1 MAKRYEIDMCGGNL
15 LKNIIMFTI
24 PLALSGM
31 LQLAFNMA
39 DIVVVGRFA
48 GKESLAAVG
57 STTSLINLIINLFL
71 GMSSGTTIV
80 VSRYFGA
87 RNYDGV
93 SKSVH
98 TAVALS
104 VFGGIV
110 LGIFGFIF
118 SKTFLKLMDSPVDV
132 IDKAALYMKIYF
144 IGLPATLL
152 YNYESAILR
161 AVGNTKKPL
170 FFLSIAGVTNVV
182 LNLILVIIFHLDVAG
197 VAIATA
203 VSQVVS
209 ATLCTIYLVRS
220 DEAAY
225 QLIIK
230 DVRFWKKQLLE
241 IMKLGIPAGI
251 QGSMFSLSN
260 VLIQSSVNS
269 LGSIVVAGNSA
280 ASNIEGFAYT
290 AMNAVHQAAITSVSQ
305 NYGAK
310 NETRIKKS
318 FLVCLGLVS
327 VIGIVMGG
335 GIWLF
340 RDFFIGIYS
349 TDAEVIRYGGI
360 KLGYVCLPYV
370 ICGLMEVCVG
380 LVRGLSYSIMP
391 VIVTL
396 VGTCILR
403 IAWIYMVFPVYG
415 TYESIM
421 ISYPI
426 SWAITTIAHYISYLC
441 VKKRAFKKMHEQV

>member
-1 MAKRYEIDMCGGNL
+1 MAKRYEINMCSGNL
-15 LKNIIMFTI
+15 LKNIILFTI

-57 STTSLINLIINLFL
+57 STSSLINLILNLFL

-80 VSRYFGA
+80 ISRYFGA
-87 RNYDGV
+87 KNFDGV
-93 SKSVH
+93 SKAVH

-104 VFGGIV
+104 IFGGIA
-110 LGIFGFIF
+110 LGIFGFSLARF
-118 SKTFLKLMDSPVDV
+118 FLQLMDSPADV
-132 IDKAALYMKIYF
+132 IDKATLYMKIYF

-170 FFLSIAGVTNVV
+170 FFLAIAGVINVV
-182 LNLILVIIFHLDVAG
+182 LNLILVIVFHLDVAG

-203 VSQVVS
+203 ISQVVS
-209 ATLCTIYLVRS
+209 AVLCTIYLVRS
-220 DEAAY
+220 DGAAY
-225 QLIIK
+225 QLFIK
-230 DVRFWKKQLLE
+230 EVRFWKKQLLE

-251 QGSMFSLSN
+251 QGSMFSISN

-269 LGSIVVAGNSA
+269 LGSIVVAANSA

-310 NETRIKKS
+310 NEKRIKQS
-318 FLVCLGLVS
+318 FLLCLGLVF
-327 VIGIVMGG
+327 VIGVITGG

-340 RDFFIGIYS
+340 RNFFIGIYS
-349 TDAEVIRYGGI
+349 SDPEVIRCGGI
-360 KLGYVCLPYV
+360 KLTYVCLPYA
-370 ICGLMEVCVG
+370 ICGIMEICVG

-396 VGTCILR
+396 VGTCLFR
-403 IAWIYMVFPVYG
+403 IVWIYTVFASVG
-415 TYESIM
+415 TFESIM
-421 ISYPI
+421 LSYPI
-426 SWAITTIAHYISYLC
+426 SWAITSLAHFISYLC
-441 VKKRAFKKMHEQV
+441 VKKKAFKRMYEQ

>member
-1 MAKRYEIDMCGGNL
+1 MAKRYEINMCSGNL
-15 LKNIIMFTI
+15 LKNIILFTI

-57 STTSLINLIINLFL
+57 STSSLINLILNLFL

-80 VSRYFGA
+80 ISRYFGA
-87 RNYDGV
+87 KNFEGV
-93 SKSVH
+93 SKAVH

-104 VFGGIV
+104 IFGGIA
-110 LGIFGFIF
+110 LGIFGFSLARF
-118 SKTFLKLMDSPVDV
+118 FLQLMDSPADV
-132 IDKAALYMKIYF
+132 IDKATLYMKIYF

-170 FFLSIAGVTNVV
+170 FFLAIAGVINVV
-182 LNLILVIIFHLDVAG
+182 LNLILVIVFHLDVAG

-203 VSQVVS
+203 ISQVVS
-209 ATLCTIYLVRS
+209 AVLCTIYLVRS
-220 DEAAY
+220 DGAAY
-225 QLIIK
+225 QLFIK
-230 DVRFWKKQLLE
+230 EVRFWKKQLLE

-251 QGSMFSLSN
+251 QSSMFSISN
-260 VLIQSSVNS
+260 VLIQSSINS
-269 LGSIVVAGNSA
+269 LGSIVVAANSA

-290 AMNAVHQAAITSVSQ
+290 AMNAVYQAAITSVSQ

-310 NETRIKKS
+310 NEKRIKQS
-318 FLVCLGLVS
+318 FLLCLGLVF
-327 VIGIVMGG
+327 VIGVITGG

-340 RDFFIGIYS
+340 RNFFIGIYS
-349 TDAEVIRYGGI
+349 SDSEVIRYGGI
-360 KLGYVCLPYV
+360 KLTYVCLPYV
-370 ICGLMEVCVG
+370 ICGIMEICVG

-396 VGTCILR
+396 IGTCLFRIVWIYTVFASVGT
-403 IAWIYMVFPVYG
+403 F
-415 TYESIM
+415 ESIM

-426 SWAITTIAHYISYLC
+426 SWAITSLAHFISYLC
-441 VKKRAFKKMHEQV
+441 VKKRAFKRMYEQ

>member
-1 MAKRYEIDMCGGNL
+1 MAKRYEINMCSGNL
-15 LKNIIMFTI
+15 LKNIILFTI

-57 STTSLINLIINLFL
+57 STSSLINLILNLFL

-80 VSRYFGA
+80 ISRYFGA
-87 RNYDGV
+87 KNFEGV
-93 SKSVH
+93 SKAVH

-104 VFGGIV
+104 IFGGIA
-110 LGIFGFIF
+110 LGIFGFSLARF
-118 SKTFLKLMDSPVDV
+118 FLQLMDSPADV
-132 IDKAALYMKIYF
+132 IDKATLYMKIYF

-170 FFLSIAGVTNVV
+170 FFLAIAGVINVV
-182 LNLILVIIFHLDVAG
+182 LNLILVIVFHLDVAG

-203 VSQVVS
+203 ISQVVS
-209 ATLCTIYLVRS
+209 AVLCTIYLVRS
-220 DEAAY
+220 DGAAY
-225 QLIIK
+225 QLFIK
-230 DVRFWKKQLLE
+230 EVRFWKKQLLE

-251 QGSMFSLSN
+251 QGSMFSISN
-260 VLIQSSVNS
+260 VLIQSSINS
-269 LGSIVVAGNSA
+269 LGSIVVAANSA

-310 NETRIKKS
+310 NEKRIKKS
-318 FLVCLGLVS
+318 FLLCLGLVF
-327 VIGIVMGG
+327 VIGVITGG

-340 RDFFIGIYS
+340 RNFFIGIYS
-349 TDAEVIRYGGI
+349 SDPEVIRYGGI
-360 KLGYVCLPYV
+360 KLTYVCLPYV
-370 ICGLMEVCVG
+370 ICGIMEICVG

-396 VGTCILR
+396 IGTCLFRIVWIYTVFASVGT
-403 IAWIYMVFPVYG
+403 F
-415 TYESIM
+415 ESIM

-426 SWAITTIAHYISYLC
+426 SWAITTLAHFISYLC
-441 VKKRAFKKMHEQV
+441 VKKRAFKRMYEQ

>member
-1 MAKRYEIDMCGGNL
+1 MAKRHEIDMCGGNL
-15 LKNIIMFTI
+15 FKNIILFTI
-24 PLALSGM
+24 PLDLSGM

-87 RNYDGV
+87 KNYEGV
-93 SKSVH
+93 SKAVH

-104 VFGGIV
+104 IFGGIA
-110 LGIFGFIF
+110 LGIFGFTF
-118 SKTFLKLMDSPVDV
+118 SKTFLHLMDSPADV

-170 FFLSIAGVTNVV
+170 FFLSISGVVNVA
-182 LNLILVIIFHLDVAG
+182 LNLVFVIIFRLDVAG

-203 VSQVVS
+203 ISQVVS
-209 ATLCTIYLVRS
+209 AILCTTYLVRS
-220 DEAAY
+220 DGAAY
-225 QLIIK
+225 QLFIK
-230 DVRFWKKQLLE
+230 EVRFWKEQLIE

-269 LGSIVVAGNSA
+269 LGSIVIAGNSA

-290 AMNAVHQAAITSVSQ
+290 AMNAVHQATITSVSQ

-310 NETRIKKS
+310 NEKRIKKA
-318 FLVCLGLVS
+318 FLVCLGLVI
-327 VIGIVMGG
+327 VIGIFVGG

-340 RDFFIGIYS
+340 RKFFIGIYS
-349 TDAEVIRYGGI
+349 SDPEVIYFGGI
-360 KLGYVCLPYV
+360 KLTLVCLPYFL
-370 ICGLMEVCVG
+370 CGIMEVCVG
-380 LVRGLSYSIMP
+380 LIRGLSYSIMP

-396 VGTCILR
+396 IGTCVLR
-403 IAWIYMVFPVYG
+403 IAWIYTVFATIG
-415 TYESIM
+415 TFESIM

-426 SWAITTIAHYISYLC
+426 SWSITAFAHFISYLC
-441 VKKRAFKKMHEQV
+441 VKKKAFKKMYEQE

>member
-1 MAKRYEIDMCGGNL
+1 MAKRYEINMCSGNL
-15 LKNIIMFTI
+15 LKNIILFTI

-57 STTSLINLIINLFL
+57 STSSLINLIINLFL

-80 VSRYFGA
+80 ISRYFGA
-87 RNYDGV
+87 KNFEGV
-93 SKSVH
+93 SKAVH

-104 VFGGIV
+104 IFGGIA
-110 LGIFGFIF
+110 LGIFGF
-118 SKTFLKLMDSPVDV
+118 SLSRVFLQLMDSPADV
-132 IDKAALYMKIYF
+132 IDKATLYMKIYF

-170 FFLSIAGVTNVV
+170 FFLAISGVINVV
-182 LNLILVIIFHLDVAG
+182 LNLILVIVFHLDVAG
-197 VAIATA
+197 VAIATSI
-203 VSQVVS
+203 SQVVS
-209 ATLCTIYLVRS
+209 AVLCTIYLVQS
-220 DEAAY
+220 YGAAY
-225 QLIIK
+225 QLFIK
-230 DVRFWKKQLLE
+230 EVRFWKEQLVE

-251 QGSMFSLSN
+251 QGSMFSISN

-290 AMNAVHQAAITSVSQ
+290 AMNSVHQAAITSVSQ

-310 NETRIKKS
+310 NEKRIKKS
-318 FLVCLGLVS
+318 FLVCLGLVF
-327 VIGIVMGG
+327 VIGVITGG

-340 RDFFIGIYS
+340 RNFLISIYS

-360 KLGYVCLPYV
+360 KLTYVCLPYV
-370 ICGLMEVCVG
+370 LCGIMEVCVG

-396 VGTCILR
+396 IGTCVLRIVWIYTVFASVGT
-403 IAWIYMVFPVYG
+403 F
-415 TYESIM
+415 ESIM

-426 SWAITTIAHYISYLC
+426 SWTITALAHFISYLC
-441 VKKRAFKKMHEQV
+441 VKKRAFKRMYEQ

>member
-1 MAKRYEIDMCGGNL
+1 MAKRYEINMCSGNL
-15 LKNIIMFTI
+15 LKNIILFTI
-24 PLALSGM
+24 PLALTGM

-80 VSRYFGA
+80 ISRYFGA
-87 RNYDGV
+87 KNFDGV
-93 SKSVH
+93 SKAVH

-118 SKTFLKLMDSPVDV
+118 SKTFLTLMDSPSDV
-132 IDKAALYMKIYF
+132 INKAALYMKIYF

-170 FFLSIAGVTNVV
+170 FFLSIAGVVNVV
-182 LNLILVIIFHLDVAG
+182 LNLIFVIIFHLDVAG

-203 VSQVVS
+203 ISQVVS
-209 ATLCTIYLVRS
+209 AVLCTIYLVRS
-220 DEAAY
+220 DEASY
-225 QLIIK
+225 QLAIK
-230 DVRFWKKQLLE
+230 EVRFWKKQLLE

-290 AMNAVHQAAITSVSQ
+290 AMNAVHQATITSVSQ

-310 NETRIKKS
+310 NEKRIKKS
-318 FLVCLGLVS
+318 FLICLGLVS
-327 VIGIVMGG
+327 VIGIELGG
-335 GIWLF
+335 GIYLL

-349 TDAEVIRYGGI
+349 SDAEVIHYGGM
-360 KLGYVCLPYV
+360 KLRYVCLPYV
-370 ICGLMEVCVG
+370 MCGIMEVCVG

-403 IAWIYMVFPVYG
+403 IAWICTVFPAIG
-415 TYESIM
+415 TFESIM

-426 SWAITTIAHYISYLC
+426 SWGITTVAHYISYLC
-441 VKKRAFKKMHEQV
+441 VKKKAFKRMHEQ